1 MEEGHGVGN
10 GLDSRLDV
18 GSGLD
23 SGHSVHNGLDR
34 ERVGVVDD
42 DRRLFPSL

>member
-10 GLDSRLDV
+10 GLDTSGR
-18 GSGLD
+18 GLD
-23 SGHSVHNGLDR
+23 NGLDR
-34 ERVGVVDD
+34 EYADVVDD